1 MMLRN
6 LFGELSPV
14 RAGRPA
20 RSAGDDFAN
29 TAVLESDEDT
39 GEPQLNPARQ
49 QRDLIVQGTPAE
61 TIRQHFTL
69 TQDDLA
75 DGERFVT
82 VFDPAQLWASSMIKA
97 LSDASG
103 QPVDRLLLRDSH
115 TLATLAVVERT
126 VVPRRQDETLKIYHA
141 DVHAPGAEMVAI
153 STALMERSDIVAV
166 VVGPMHPAAVDAM
179 IEMIAGAAASPSW
192 RCPQL
197 LFMLPVGALWIAQ
210 KIASTPW
217 GATLQVH
224 TLSEPLASASAVWNK
239 LLSHWG
245 RVRPAA
251 AFPAQPTAR
260 DESREAAASGSPA
273 QAGSDRAFQ
282 RPAAA
287 QTHRPGADGLRHAVD
302 GGSLDGFDPLA
313 LMGGRMPEPAAD
325 RPAGTSTVP
334 PQPLLGVE
342 PLGARRGP
350 GSLPSA
356 RPVTRPSAD
365 DDFAASDFADTTSE
379 PSLTV
384 TRGLEPVRIT
394 WSPDL
399 DAAQR
404 SMNELMKLDGVVMC
418 ALVEC
423 LTNQALVSG
432 GNAQDV
438 ERAAPAAADI
448 MRSHRRSLRQL
459 GHWRPND
466 PVDEILVTAGSR
478 YHVLRALN
486 EHPDYFVLC
495 VLDKLRCNLATTRFR
510 IMEAQQALS

>member
-39 GEPQLNPARQ
+39 GEPQHNPARQ

-210 KIASTPW
+210 KIAATPW

-224 TLSEPLASASAVWNK
+224 TLSEPLSSASAVWNK

-245 RVRPAA
+245 RVRPAV
-251 AFPAQPTAR
+251 AFPGQPASR
-260 DESREAAASGSPA
+260 DESRESQVPGSPV
-273 QAGSDRAFQ
+273 QTDGNRTAG
-282 RPAAA
+282 RPAG
-287 QTHRPGADGLRHAVD
+287 TPTLRPGADDSRPAMD
-302 GGSLDGFDPLA
+302 GGTLDSFDPLA
-313 LMGGRMPEPAAD
+313 LMGDRMTQQ
-325 RPAGTSTVP
+325 AGAVP

-350 GSLPSA
+350 VSLSPA
-356 RPVTRPSAD
+356 RPLASRPSAT

-384 TRGLEPVRIT
+384 SRGLEPARLT

-404 SMNELMKLDGVVMC
+404 SMNELMKLDGVLMC

-438 ERAAPAAADI
+438 ERAAPAAADL

-466 PVDEILVTAGSR
+466 PVDEVLVTAGSR